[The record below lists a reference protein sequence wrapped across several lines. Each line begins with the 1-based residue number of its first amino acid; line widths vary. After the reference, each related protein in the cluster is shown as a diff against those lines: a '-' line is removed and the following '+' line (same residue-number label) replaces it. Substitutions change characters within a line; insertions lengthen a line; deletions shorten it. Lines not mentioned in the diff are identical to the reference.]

1 MQRRLFC
8 QTIGSMKNIEEYMVT
23 RRREPYSIERLIEYC
38 IRDLKLE
45 TGLNDR
51 RIFAAWDKASGAA
64 EYTMDRYFRNGT
76 LCCSISSSVVRSM
89 LTVRRPQIVK
99 DMTDILRTEEGEISG
114 KGKMLEVKKLILR

>member
-1 MQRRLFC
+1 
-8 QTIGSMKNIEEYMVT
+8 MKNIEEYMVT
-23 RRREPYSIERLIEYC
+23 SRREPYSIERLIEYC

-89 LTVRRPQIVK
+89 LTVRRPQILK
-99 DMTDILRTEEGEISG
+99 DMNDILRNDEGEISG